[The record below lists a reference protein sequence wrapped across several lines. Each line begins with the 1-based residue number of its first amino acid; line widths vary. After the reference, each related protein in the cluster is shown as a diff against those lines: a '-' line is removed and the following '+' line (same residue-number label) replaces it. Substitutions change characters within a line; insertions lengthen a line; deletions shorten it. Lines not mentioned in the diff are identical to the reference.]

1 VARLVIG
8 KPPRGKVC
16 PLDKAVVRIGR
27 TDDAEIRLPNG
38 EVSRE
43 HARVF
48 QVGQDFFVEDLGSRN
63 GTRVNGAR
71 IGRHRLRSGEGLQIG
86 PYTLQFEADAPAD
99 G

>member
-1 VARLVIG
+1 MARLVVG
-8 KPPRGKVC
+8 KPPRGKAY
-16 PLDKAVVRIGR
+16 PLDKPVLRIGR

-48 QVGQDFFVEDLGSRN
+48 QVGEDFFVEDLGSCN
-63 GTRVNGAR
+63 GTRVDGAR
-71 IGRHRLRSGEGLQIG
+71 IGRHRLRPGEELQIG

-99 G
+99 T